1 MNKIKSLAAI
11 VDDKSTITYYGDDRK
26 GDAQENNKKI
36 ERKDEKIW
44 NTNES

>member
-26 GDAQENNKKI
+26 DDAQENNEKI
-36 ERKDEKIW
+36 ERKDEKVWIM
-44 NTNES
+44 NES